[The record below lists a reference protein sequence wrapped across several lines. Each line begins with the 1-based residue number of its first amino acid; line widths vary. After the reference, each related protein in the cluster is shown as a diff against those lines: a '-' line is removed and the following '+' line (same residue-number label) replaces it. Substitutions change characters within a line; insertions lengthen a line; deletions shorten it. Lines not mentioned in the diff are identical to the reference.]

1 MLVNCPRCGFTQPQ
15 DKYCAQCGVD
25 MENFRPPQPSFAK
38 RILTNPALQ
47 ISLVLVIAGAVGL
60 SIYERRQSDLQERVS
75 YLKGGTQVVRSLSS
89 PASNAADET
98 TDDSVPSE
106 FLTDA
111 STAEPLEASD
121 AAPVEVADISAK
133 SAAPPPAAGTP
144 GAATDK
150 GATPPAPAGST
161 VVRLVFAE
169 LSFSMRNQIYEESAA
184 TGQYNPFG
192 DYVAGIIPDVARKL
206 SLSNREI
213 KILHREQRNIEAQKP
228 LQFFQGLN
236 GGNPET
242 EIGFGYYL
250 ELTEVDANT
259 FRGNIEVSRSWR
271 TPGQGGPGPLD
282 KQTFPAVFELTRG
295 TGFFMS
301 GMMPRAS
308 LMENDNDLVARKP
321 FEILRSNDFRS
332 GNSEYFLFL
341 EFVRN

>member
-25 MENFRPPQPSFAK
+25 METYRPPQPSFAK

-47 ISLVLVIAGAVGL
+47 ISFVLLIAGLVGL
-60 SIYERRQSDLQERVS
+60 NLYQKRQSDLEERVS
-75 YLKGGTQVVRSLSS
+75 YLKGGTQVVRNLSS
-89 PASNAADET
+89 PNELNENESLEETLPSELLSEPASADAALAPSSETPAGETPTLPVAAAD
-98 TDDSVPSE
+98 
-106 FLTDA
+106 A
-111 STAEPLEASD
+111 SKKAAD
-121 AAPVEVADISAK
+121 APV
-133 SAAPPPAAGTP
+133 PGTT
-144 GAATDK
+144 A
-150 GATPPAPAGST
+150 
-161 VVRLVFAE
+161 VRLVYAE
-169 LSFSMRNQIYEESAA
+169 LSLRGRDLIYEESSA
-184 TGQYNPFG
+184 TGQFNPLG
-192 DYVAGIIPDVARKL
+192 DYIAGILPDVARKL

-242 EIGFGYYL
+242 EIGFSYYL

-259 FRGNIEVSRSWR
+259 FRGNIEVGRSWR
-271 TPGQGGPGPLD
+271 VATPAGAPMLEKRQ
-282 KQTFPAVFELTRG
+282 FPAVFELGRG
-295 TGFFMS
+295 TGFFIS
-301 GMMPRAS
+301 GVMPRAS
-308 LMENDNDLVARKP
+308 LMENDNDLVAQKP